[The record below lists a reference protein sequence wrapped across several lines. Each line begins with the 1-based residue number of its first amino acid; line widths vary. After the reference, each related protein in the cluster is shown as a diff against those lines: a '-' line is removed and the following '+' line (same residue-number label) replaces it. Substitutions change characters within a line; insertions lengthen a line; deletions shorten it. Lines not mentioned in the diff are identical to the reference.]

1 MADLS
6 GYATYGSFFLVIAL
20 INAIAVLGLNLQWGQ
35 TGLFNVGVAAF
46 VAIGAY
52 TSALLTT
59 PAGAGHA
66 AGYGLPIFVGWLGAM
81 AAAGGA
87 SLLVGLMTLRLR
99 ADYLAITTFGVAV
112 TVGLVM
118 QNAEH
123 LTGGAFGISDIPRPF
138 ASLADRPLLFGAA
151 SLALVALV
159 TTAAYVALE
168 RLVHSPWGRV
178 LRAIREDELAAAS
191 LGKNPAH
198 YRLQAF
204 AIGGALMGLSGAV
217 HAHFIGF
224 IAPDNYQASLTF
236 QIWAMLIVGGAG
248 SSRGALLGAVL
259 VWGLWSATGLA
270 TGALFPPEDQARAA
284 ALRIVAIGVLLAA
297 MIVLRPRGLIGVAPE
312 RATAGADGPQV
323 PDGAEHE

>member
-151 SLALVALV
+151 SVALVALV

-217 HAHFIGF
+217 HAHF
-224 IAPDNYQASLTF
+224 S
-236 QIWAMLIVGGAG
+236 GAG